1 MFKILKTYYL
11 VPWIALS
18 ILFLIKASFGESINS
33 LSEDLIVGQI
43 FAIVLTFFVG
53 TIYFFLDTKWGPKER
68 KKRLQRTPFKELI
81 EIGFE
86 EKENQLIGT
95 YNNYQI
101 LAQYQWSGSEGKP
114 SIILH
119 TLFNPKKDNVFIHES
134 KIKDLNKKY
143 KKHRIKWRLGS
154 VFYEWSFNFRPP
166 KFEKIEAFLVD
177 SVKYVKEETFDPIT
191 LTETEKLN
199 TEYLDYLEK
208 EKQKKRW

>member
-11 VPWIALS
+11 VPWIGLS
-18 ILFLIKASFGESINS
+18 ILFLIRALFGKSVKP
-33 LSEDLIVGQI
+33 LSEDIIVGQI
-43 FAIVLTFFVG
+43 FALVLTLFVG

-68 KKRLQRTPFKELI
+68 KKRLKKTPFKELI
-81 EIGFE
+81 KIGFE

-95 YNNYQI
+95 YHNYQI
-101 LAQYQWSGSEGKP
+101 LAKYQWSGSEGKP

-119 TLFNPKKDNVFIHES
+119 TLFNPKKGDEFIHES

-143 KKHRIKWRLGS
+143 KKHRIKWGLGNA
-154 VFYEWSFNFRPP
+154 FYEWSFNFCPP

-177 SVKYVKEETFDPIT
+177 SVKYAKEEKFDPIT
-191 LTETEKLN
+191 LTDTEKLN

-208 EKQKKRW
+208 KK